1 MGRDREEDKNEL
13 SDQRGRRGPSDMQT
27 LVDRFGK
34 TDSYGQG
41 HPSILGPLNQD
52 SL

>member
-1 MGRDREEDKNEL
+1 MSSQINGEEGVL
-13 SDQRGRRGPSDMQT
+13 PDMQT

>member
-1 MGRDREEDKNEL
+1 MSSQINREEGVLPD
-13 SDQRGRRGPSDMQT
+13 RQT
-27 LVDRFGK
+27 LVGRLGE

-41 HPSILGPLNQD
+41 HASTLGPLNQD